1 MTRCTWCGTDPLY
14 VAYHDTEWGI
24 PVREDRLWFEFLILE
39 GFQAGLSWYTVL
51 QKREHFRR
59 VFHGFD
65 PEVVAQYDDAYL
77 EALRQDAGIIRN
89 RLKIESARTNARIFL
104 EVQEEYGSFD
114 SYIWQFTKGKTIQ
127 NTWGSMA
134 EVPATTSE
142 SDIMSKVLKK
152 RGFKFVGST
161 ICYAFM
167 QAAGMVN
174 DHTADCFRY
183 IECEQLG
190 RK

>member
-142 SDIMSKVLKK
+142 SDTMSKVLKK

-183 IECEQLG
+183 TECEQLG